1 MKKRIKRI
9 SVKQSAKVITSIYG
23 LAALIIG
30 VPLVVI
36 QMIATRDVVTSFG
49 ILLFLALYLLIAF
62 VGIMLVFTVYNFVAK
77 KFGGIEV
84 ELEDVGNP
92 SI

>member
-1 MKKRIKRI
+1 M
-9 SVKQSAKVITSIYG
+9 ITSIYG